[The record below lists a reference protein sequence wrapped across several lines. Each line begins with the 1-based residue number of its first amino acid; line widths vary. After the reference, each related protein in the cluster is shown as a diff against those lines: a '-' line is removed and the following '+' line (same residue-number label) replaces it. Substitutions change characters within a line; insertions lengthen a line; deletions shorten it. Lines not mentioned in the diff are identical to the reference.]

1 MKKYWQMLSDR
12 LNARNQRE
20 QMLISIM
27 VLAVIWTLVSALL
40 LDPLLAR
47 KKKIMAGLT
56 AQQEQLATLQNQMQS
71 IQATG
76 RPDPNIPNRVRMAAL
91 EQKLTQTQS
100 ALQSLQENLVPS
112 DKMAQLL
119 QDVLEQQRGLKLV
132 SLKTLPVSE
141 LLDGYEPAKTSRTLT
156 SGTPPNGAPVKTE
169 PAGAVA
175 PSGPVIYRHGV
186 EISVSGNYANL
197 LQYLT
202 SMEELSWRVL
212 WGKADMHVDTWPNA
226 TLTITL
232 YTLSMEKT
240 WLSV

>member
-20 QMLISIM
+20 QMLISVT
-27 VLAVIWTLVSALL
+27 VLALVWTLVSTSL

-47 KKKIMAGLT
+47 KKKITTGLT
-56 AQQEQLATLQNQMQS
+56 AQQEQLAALESQIQS
-71 IQATG
+71 IQTTG
-76 RPDPNIPNRVRMAAL
+76 RPDPNIPTRVRMSAL

-100 ALQSLQENLVPS
+100 ALQALQENLVPS

-141 LLDGYEPAKTSRTLT
+141 LLDGYEPAKTGRALPP
-156 SGTPPNGAPVKTE
+156 GTPPNSAPVKAGS
-169 PAGAVA
+169 AGAAA

-202 SMEELSWRVL
+202 SMEELPWRVL
-212 WGKADMHVDTWPNA
+212 WGKAEMHVETWPNA
-226 TLTITL
+226 TLTVTL